1 MPDNA
6 ANYPR
11 TQGGW
16 VKYEGNPVFGNAE
29 IGTCFDVHVHKLPGC
44 CRMYFSWRPKASIAY
59 IESEDGVHWN
69 DTPHIVLEPD
79 PASGWEDDV
88 NRNSV
93 VRFPD
98 RTYMW
103 YTGQSRGFSRIG
115 CTVSTDGE
123 KTFHRI
129 SRFPVMIPELPWE
142 KESVMNP
149 FVLFDDKRKIFRM
162 WYAAG
167 ETFEPNALGYAE
179 SSDGLVWKKSLLNP
193 IVIHGHEPYDQAR
206 VGGCEVIPDSE
217 TGGYY
222 MFYIGYYD
230 IDTAG
235 ICVAYSPDGI
245 TRWTRLKNNP
255 VVSPDPGSWDADACY
270 KPSVIRDEAEYCW
283 KLWYNGRN
291 GSREYIGM
299 ARHDGLKLE

>member
-11 TQGGW
+11 PQGGW

-29 IGTCFDVHVHKLPGC
+29 IGTCFDVHVHRVSGRY
-44 CRMYFSWRPKASIAY
+44 RMYFSWRPKSSIAY
-59 IESEDGVHWN
+59 IEGDDGIHWN
-69 DTPHIVLEPD
+69 GCPHIVLEPD
-79 PASGWEDDV
+79 PRSGWEDDV
-88 NRNSV
+88 NRSSV

-103 YTGQSRGFSRIG
+103 YTGQARGFSRIG
-115 CTVSTDGE
+115 CAVSTDGE
-123 KTFHRI
+123 KTFRRL
-129 SRFPVMIPELPWE
+129 SGQPVMIPDLPWE

-149 FVLFDDKRKIFRM
+149 FVLYDGERKMFRM

-179 SSDGLVWKKSLLNP
+179 SVDGLDWKKSPLNP
-193 IVIHGHEPYDQAR
+193 IVVHGIEPYDRAR
-206 VGGCEVIPDSE
+206 VGGCEVVPDPH
-217 TGGYY
+217 GGFL

-235 ICVAYSPDGI
+235 ICAAYSPDGI
-245 TRWTRLKNNP
+245 TGWKRLQGNP
-255 VVSPDPGSWDADACY
+255 VVSPDPGSWDGHACY
-270 KPSVIRDEAEYCW
+270 KPSVIRDEAENCW
-283 KLWYNGRN
+283 KLWYNGRTAD
-291 GSREYIGM
+291 REYIGM
-299 ARHDGLKLE
+299 ARHDGLILK

>member
-11 TQGGW
+11 PRGGW
-16 VKYEGNPVFGNAE
+16 TKYEGNPVFGNSE
-29 IGTCFDVHVHKLPGC
+29 IGTCFDVHVHLVSGC
-44 CRMYFSWRPKASIAY
+44 YRMYFSWRPKGAIAF
-59 IESEDGVHWN
+59 IESVDGVHWN
-69 DTPHIVLEPD
+69 DSPTIVLEPD
-79 PASGWEDDV
+79 LNSGWEDIV

-98 RTYMW
+98 RTLMW
-103 YTGQSRGFSRIG
+103 YTGQARGFSRIG
-115 CTVSTDGE
+115 CAISTDGE
-123 KTFHRI
+123 KSFHRV
-129 SRFPVMIPELPWE
+129 SSQPVMIPELPWE

-149 FVLFDDKRKIFRM
+149 FVLFDKKRNIFRM
-162 WYAAG
+162 WYAGG

-179 SSDGLVWKKSLLNP
+179 SSDGLTWQKSQLNP
-193 IVIHGHEPYDQAR
+193 ILVKGREPYDQAR
-206 VGGCEVIPDSE
+206 VGGCEVVPDPE
-217 TGGYY
+217 TGGYL

-245 TRWTRLKNNP
+245 TRWARLKDNP
-255 VVSPDPGSWDADACY
+255 IVSPDPGSWDGNACY
-270 KPSVIRDEAEYCW
+270 KPSVIRDDAANCW

-291 GSREYIGM
+291 SSREYIGM
-299 ARHDGLKLE
+299 VQHEGVKLN